1 MPKETEAVDSPAARD
16 LISRAMER
24 SEEQPLY
31 VVAIGA
37 ITNVASAILLEP
49 KIIEKIVLVWLGG
62 NAHDWTDNKEFNLY
76 QDVAAARVVFGCGVP
91 LVQLP
96 CAGVVSS
103 FRTTGPEL
111 EYWLR
116 GKNKLCDYLDNRLQQ
131 LKALDTTK
139 GYKVVQCLFF

>member
-1 MPKETEAVDSPAARD
+1 
-16 LISRAMER
+16 MER

-31 VVAIGA
+31 VIAIGA

-96 CAGVVSS
+96 CAGVVSG

-139 GYKVVQCLFF
+139 GYKVVQCLLFSLENQSRKLKIAV